1 MHYISPNTLTH
12 AAFQQIQ
19 RSLVKR
25 LTCIPV
31 RSTKD
36 VIHVWPVLV
45 LKVHGN
51 TFHGH
56 FMANPHF
63 HKDLDVIRTSLFQ
76 HVYREDGSY
85 NSERSNK
92 RVSHYTARFQDV
104 VVDEI
109 YMPKML
115 EVGDILLCSKA
126 TFGQITADS
135 EPILV

>member
-31 RSTKD
+31 RSTKE
-36 VIHVWPVLV
+36 VIYVSPVLV

-56 FMANPHF
+56 FMANPYF

-76 HVYREDGSY
+76 YVYREDGSY
-85 NSERSNK
+85 SSKLSSK
-92 RVSHYTARFQDV
+92 RVSNYTARFQDV
-104 VVDEI
+104 VVHDI
-109 YMPKML
+109 YTPKML

>member
-31 RSTKD
+31 RSTKE
-36 VIHVWPVLV
+36 VIYVSPVLV
-45 LKVHGN
+45 LKVYGN

-56 FMANPHF
+56 FMANPYF

-76 HVYREDGSY
+76 YVYREDGSY
-85 NSERSNK
+85 NSERSSK
-92 RVSHYTARFQDV
+92 RVSHYTARFQDI